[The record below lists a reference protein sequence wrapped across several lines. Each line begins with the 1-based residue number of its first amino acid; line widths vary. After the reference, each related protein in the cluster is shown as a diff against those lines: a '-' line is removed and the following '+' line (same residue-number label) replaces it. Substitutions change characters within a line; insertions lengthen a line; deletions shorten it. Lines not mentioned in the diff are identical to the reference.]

1 MRKKSILS
9 YLLLFASCSAL
20 ADVIPEPCLDI
31 HRSIGVSMTDA
42 MINDFGIKA
51 HDLLLN
57 QTKMTLISKQNVT
70 KKLAELYGHQSY
82 KSIEGNPLKESDYSD
97 IYRQSNAQNIIV
109 EYDYINR
116 EHKHNIILAS
126 HIINDDECSI
136 RFNGYIIVKR
146 EF

>member
-42 MINDFGIKA
+42 MINDFGIKE

-70 KKLAELYGHQSY
+70 KNWLNFMAIKA
-82 KSIEGNPLKESDYSD
+82 
-97 IYRQSNAQNIIV
+97 
-109 EYDYINR
+109 INQQKVT
-116 EHKHNIILAS
+116 H
-126 HIINDDECSI
+126 
-136 RFNGYIIVKR
+136 
-146 EF
+146 